1 MQLKYTRINLAC
13 GLLIDMNAYTL
24 PVQMLG
30 QSGIKIHFDTITVLV
45 DPYLSNSVQNN
56 VDKNLIREIPIP
68 ILPNELTNINYIF
81 ITHDHLD
88 HCDPETLTQIHLKS
102 KNTFF
107 IGPKKVVDILNLS
120 GINSSNLILACED
133 WVEINPFLRWKA
145 IPAAHP
151 KIERDEDGNLD
162 CVGYLLEYLKE
173 LIYIAGDTF
182 VNQEIINIIKSFGKV
197 NTAFL
202 PVNEHNYFRSKM
214 GILGNMSV
222 REAFQFAEEICAQ
235 QVVVVHCDM
244 FAVNNVFP
252 EEIELIHSKLKSNF
266 RLLINPS
273 FLSLKKPKISIII
286 RTLNEGRY
294 LESLI
299 KSIENQKLESNTTYE
314 VIIVDSGSTDKT
326 LEIAS
331 KKYCRIIK
339 ISRDDF
345 SFGKSLNLGCSAAAG
360 DVFVIISGHCVAFD
374 DNWLQNLCDPIIN
387 NRSHITYGRQV
398 AGESSHFSESQIFL
412 KYYPEKNKF
421 SEISFFCNN
430 ANAAIDRT
438 TWQKLRFDEEITGLE
453 DMELAKRFSMDGKN
467 INYINDAI
475 VFHYHHENWSQIM
488 RRFEREAIAL
498 QRIMPQLHFNLVD
511 FIYFY
516 ISSVFLDLFAAYKKN
531 ILLASTLDIVRYR
544 WFQYLGVYKGN
555 HFHRALSKKEKD
567 IYFYPN

>member
-1 MQLKYTRINLAC
+1 MNKYI
-13 GLLIDMNAYTL
+13 L
-24 PVQMLG
+24 PIQMLG
-30 QSGIKIHFDTITVLV
+30 QSGFQISFDNKSILI
-45 DPYLSNSVQNN
+45 DPYLSNSVQEKI
-56 VDKNLIREIPIP
+56 DFNLARKIPIAIP
-68 ILPNELTNINYIF
+68 PENIKNIDYVLL
-81 ITHDHLD
+81 THDHLD
-88 HCDPETLTQIHLKS
+88 HCDPETLTKIYLAS
-102 KNTFF
+102 KKTLF
-107 IGPKKVVDILNLS
+107 IGPKKVIDILNSS
-120 GINSSNLILACED
+120 GINSSNLILASED
-133 WVEINPFLRWKA
+133 WTEINGSLRFKA

-151 KIERDEDGNLD
+151 NIQRDPDGNLD

-182 VNQEIINIIKSFGKV
+182 ANQEIIDLIKSFGKV
-197 NTAFL
+197 HTAFL
-202 PVNEHNYFRSKM
+202 PVNEHNFFRSKM

-222 REAFQFAEEICAQ
+222 REAFQFAEEIGAQ
-235 QVVVVHCDM
+235 QVVVVHWDM
-244 FAVNNVFP
+244 FSVNDVFP
-252 EEIELIHSKLKSNF
+252 EEIELIYSKLKSNF

-273 FLSLKKPKISIII
+273 FLSLRKPKISIVI
-286 RTLNEGRY
+286 RTLNEERY
-294 LESLI
+294 LESLL
-299 KSIENQKLESNTTYE
+299 KSIENQKLESNITYE
-314 VIIVDSGSTDKT
+314 VIVVDSGSTDKT
-326 LEIAS
+326 LEIAY
-331 KKYCRIIK
+331 KKHCRTIK
-339 ISRDDF
+339 ILRDDF

-360 DVFVIISGHCVAFD
+360 DIFVIISGHCVPFD
-374 DNWLQNLCDPIIN
+374 ENWLQNLCDPIIK

-475 VFHYHHENWSQIM
+475 VFHHHHENWSQIM